1 MLSERLRCPDS
12 REQPMQQQGMAASCC
27 RALALTALLLPAA
40 HQGYPPPH
48 CTCWAQVLLFSWHA
62 PLAFTPVLQQSS
74 GAGPRGSHL
83 LVSPFAWLA
92 PQGEAGRKKVG
103 YKQPAALPAPQ
114 HTAGDGAVAQG
125 LRAAWQRAAGPAL
138 PTNLA
143 LPSAPPH
150 SGARITTVVTFYDSG
165 KTAIFSASSLHP
177 VHKTAQ
183 RSDHKANCSL

>member
-1 MLSERLRCPDS
+1 MRKGALGPNRCS
-12 REQPMQQQGMAASCC
+12 VA
-27 RALALTALLLPAA
+27 
-40 HQGYPPPH
+40 
-48 CTCWAQVLLFSWHA
+48 
-62 PLAFTPVLQQSS
+62 
-74 GAGPRGSHL
+74 
-83 LVSPFAWLA
+83 
-92 PQGEAGRKKVG
+92 VG
-103 YKQPAALPAPQ
+103 NP
-114 HTAGDGAVAQG
+114 GG